1 MRKEVIIPAVTF
13 SCFSSKV
20 SEFFPNLSPQII
32 SSLEETQ
39 YMSIRFI
46 LGLTEL
52 HLHVLTT
59 WKEGEKYSEVG

>member
-1 MRKEVIIPAVTF
+1 M
-13 SCFSSKV
+13 